1 MAVIVLKLVAA
12 VVVAV
17 MRHSRE
23 HCATEQLPMVMS
35 NVHAPPSF
43 CICALAYVDELLR
56 CTKVCSLHYGT
67 VLFSTRTLYYEL
79 PRIMRHITNAAT
91 PHGCQYLHINTDQSS
106 AAVLDRNVPSPPD
119 KPSAHTESD
128 SSSTLAI
135 PEADDSLP
143 PYGFKCTVY
152 PILDLA
158 SIARLLPQSY
168 SKLTAAYR
176 IGDSRH
182 DAALARYLNMH
193 ATRKQLTAAALV
205 AASWQTLAPSED
217 DLIRQPALKELVQLA
232 PASEAAASSLER
244 ALLDKYSDT
253 AGAAAAAAASD
264 KRGGILSTPAVP
276 PHVARCALLLAL
288 NKQLH
293 EALPYLDLSQADRCA
308 GLL

>member
-1 MAVIVLKLVAA
+1 MTMRAAAADGDVDQMCMHHQVLVFAHLLMSMSCYAA
-12 VVVAV
+12 LRFAIY
-17 MRHSRE
+17 
-23 HCATEQLPMVMS
+23 TMVQCCS
-35 NVHAPPSF
+35 
-43 CICALAYVDELLR
+43 ALAP
-56 CTKVCSLHYGT
+56 CTTSCHVSCVTSLMQR
-67 VLFSTRTLYYEL
+67 VLFIDLSFNIYISVT
-79 PRIMRHITNAAT
+79 A

-128 SSSTLAI
+128 SSSTLAV

-217 DLIRQPALKELVQLA
+217 DLIRQPVLKELVQLA

-253 AGAAAAAAASD
+253 AAAAGAGAASD
-264 KRGGILSTPAVP
+264 KRGGILTTPAVP

-308 GLL
+308 NLL

>member
-1 MAVIVLKLVAA
+1 
-12 VVVAV
+12 
-17 MRHSRE
+17 
-23 HCATEQLPMVMS
+23 
-35 NVHAPPSF
+35 
-43 CICALAYVDELLR
+43 
-56 CTKVCSLHYGT
+56 
-67 VLFSTRTLYYEL
+67 
-79 PRIMRHITNAAT
+79 
-91 PHGCQYLHINTDQSS
+91 
-106 AAVLDRNVPSPPD
+106 VLDRNVPSPPD
-119 KPSAHTESD
+119 IPSAQTESD
-128 SSSTLAI
+128 SSSTLAV
-135 PEADDSLP
+135 PDAEDSSP

-217 DLIRQPALKELVQLA
+217 DLIRQPVLKELMQLA

-244 ALLDKYSDT
+244 TLLNKYSDT
-253 AGAAAAAAASD
+253 AAGAASD
-264 KRGGILSTPAVP
+264 KRGGILATPAVP

-293 EALPYLDLSQADRCA
+293 EALPYLDLSQADRC
-308 GLL
+308 LR